1 MATPKEQ
8 LEGLKSSVLGFLD
21 SSGEE
26 ILAEADAA
34 IKELVDWLGYLES
47 AQKTSIADE
56 LLLGV
61 RSALLEAIGALS
73 LGLTRS
79 ALFAMRAQ
87 IDILLSWLYFRDHPV
102 EWESVEYS
110 GDPYRLPADVKK
122 YLHQYWPG
130 FTGRQR
136 LLKKVSP
143 TKAPKDP
150 YELLS
155 AHIHGQN
162 TSTIPHIGSL
172 KEIVYSKQQVLEG
185 IKVQELVVSYLSG
198 VLLCCFA
205 KEWLDLPSSVRQ
217 NFKKR
222 LGTKVPAFL
231 KE

>member
-34 IKELVDWLGYLES
+34 VKELVDWLDYLES
-47 AQKTSIADE
+47 ARKTGIADE
-56 LLLGV
+56 LLSGV

-110 GDPYRLPADVKK
+110 GEPYRLPADVKK
-122 YLHQYWPG
+122 YLRQYWPG
-130 FTGRQR
+130 FAQRQN
-136 LLKKVSP
+136 LLEKVDS
-143 TKAPKDP
+143 TKDP

-172 KEIVYSKQQVLEG
+172 KEIVYPKQHVLEG
-185 IKVQELVVSYLSG
+185 VKVQELTASYLSG
-198 VLLCCFA
+198 ILLCCFA
-205 KEWLDLPSSVRQ
+205 KESIDLPSSVHQ

-231 KE
+231 KA